1 MRHLLIAPVALPAFV
16 GALQLLLVRHGI
28 ALQRLLAVAATL
40 LLLALA
46 VRLVAL
52 ARPGAIWVYAI
63 GDWTAPL
70 GIVLVLDRLSAYM
83 LLLAALVALG
93 SLAYAV
99 RGWDRAGPNFH
110 ALFMFQLAGINGAFL
125 TGDLFNLFVFFEVLL
140 IASYCLMLHG
150 GGDGRLRA
158 GTIYVAMNLVGS
170 ALFLIAI
177 GLLYGVAGTL
187 NIADLARVVA
197 GLEGADA
204 ALARVGAVLLLV
216 VFGLKAAL
224 VPLHFWL
231 PDGYGEAAAPVAAL
245 FAIMTKVGAYCILRI
260 FTVVFG
266 PAAGELS
273 WVAPPWLLPAALATV
288 WLGML
293 GALASR
299 ALGELV
305 SFLLIASVG
314 TLLVA
319 FALGSVPAITAGLF
333 YLAHSTLVT
342 AGMFLLIEPISGQ
355 RGELGGRLAP
365 GPRLEQRHLLG
376 WSFFIGAIALVG
388 LPPLSG
394 FVGKAMLLQ
403 SAIDGAP
410 AAWIYATVLLSGL
423 LGLIGCSRA
432 GALVFWDTH
441 EAVADCAAPATL
453 AALAPA
459 LALIGNSVLL
469 TVAAGPAVEYSRA
482 AAEQVMTP
490 QAYIDAVLGAQTL
503 AREAVP

>member
-1 MRHLLIAPVALPAFV
+1 MRHLLIAPVAVPALV
-16 GALQLLLVRHGI
+16 GALQLLLARRGVGV
-28 ALQRLLAVAATL
+28 QRLLTVAATL
-40 LLLALA
+40 LLVAIAL
-46 VRLVAL
+46 RLVAL
-52 ARPGAIWVYAI
+52 ARPGAIWVYAV

-83 LLLAALVALG
+83 LVLAALVALG

-99 RGWDRAGPNFH
+99 RGWDLAGPNFH

-125 TGDLFNLFVFFEVLL
+125 TGDLFNLFVFFEILL
-140 IASYCLMLHG
+140 IASYGLMLHG
-150 GGDGRLRA
+150 GGAGRLRA

-170 ALFLIAI
+170 ALFLIAV

-197 GLEGADA
+197 GLEPEDA

-231 PDGYGEAAAPVAAL
+231 PDGYGQASAPVAAL

-266 PAAGELS
+266 PIAGELG
-273 WVAPPWLLPAALATV
+273 WAAQPWLLPAALATI

-293 GALASR
+293 GAIASR

-319 FALGSVPAITAGLF
+319 FALFSVPAIAAGLY

-342 AGMFLLIEPISGQ
+342 AGMVLLLEVITAQ
-355 RGELGGRLAP
+355 RGALGARLAP
-365 GPRLEQRHLLG
+365 GPRLIQQHLLG
-376 WSFFIGAIALVG
+376 WSFFVGALALIG

-403 SAIDGAP
+403 SATGVGSVG
-410 AAWIYATVLLSGL
+410 WIYATVLLTGL

-432 GALVFWDTH
+432 GNLVFWDT
-441 EAVADCAAPATL
+441 EETPQNWAPA
-453 AALAPA
+453 AAAGALLPA
-459 LALIGNSVLL
+459 LALIGSSFLL
-469 TVAAGPAVEYSRA
+469 TAGAGPIVEYTRA
-482 AAEQVMTP
+482 AAEQILQP
-490 QAYIDAVLGAQTL
+490 QAYIDAVLGAQTA
-503 AREAVP
+503 AREAAP

>member
-1 MRHLLIAPVALPAFV
+1 LRHLLVAPIALPAFA
-16 GALQLLLVRHGI
+16 GALQLLLARRGLAVR
-28 ALQRLLAVAATL
+28 RLVAVAAAL

-46 VRLVAL
+46 LRLL
-52 ARPGAIWVYAI
+52 AMAHPGTIWVYAI
-63 GDWTAPL
+63 GNWTAPL

-83 LLLAALVALG
+83 LLLAALVGLG

-99 RGWDRAGPNFH
+99 RGWDLAGPNFH
-110 ALFMFQLAGINGAFL
+110 ALIMFQLAGINGAFL
-125 TGDLFNLFVFFEVLL
+125 AGDLFNLFVAFEVLL

-150 GGDGRLRA
+150 GGDARLRA
-158 GTIYVAMNLVGS
+158 GAIYVAMNLVGS
-170 ALFLIAI
+170 TLFLIAV
-177 GLLYGVAGTL
+177 GLLYGVTGTL

-197 GLEGADA
+197 GLEGGDA
-204 ALARVGAVLLLV
+204 GLARVAAVLLLV

-266 PAAGELS
+266 PAAGELA
-273 WVAPPWLLPAALATV
+273 WVAQPWLLPAALTTV

-293 GALASR
+293 GAVASR

-319 FALGSVPAITAGLF
+319 FALFSVGAVTAGLY

-342 AGMFLLIEPISGQ
+342 AGMFLLLEPISDQ
-355 RGELGGRLAP
+355 RGAIGARLAP
-365 GPRLEQRHLLG
+365 GPRLQQPHLLG
-376 WSFFIGAIALVG
+376 WSFFAGAVALVG

-394 FVGKAMLLQ
+394 FIGKMMLLQ
-403 SAIDGAP
+403 SAGGVAP
-410 AAWIYATVLLSGL
+410 VGWIYATVLLTGL

-441 EAVADCAAPATL
+441 EAPADRAPPGA
-453 AALAPA
+453 AALVPA
-459 LALIGNSVLL
+459 LALLGSSVLL
-469 TVAAGPAVEYSRA
+469 TAAAGPVVRYSRA
-482 AAEQVMTP
+482 AAEQVMAP
-490 QAYIDAVLGAQTL
+490 QAYIDAVLGAQMI